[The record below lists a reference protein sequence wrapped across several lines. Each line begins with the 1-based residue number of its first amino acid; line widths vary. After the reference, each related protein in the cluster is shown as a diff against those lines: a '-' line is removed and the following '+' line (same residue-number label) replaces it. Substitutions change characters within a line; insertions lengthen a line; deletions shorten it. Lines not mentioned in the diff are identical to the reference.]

1 MNNKNSLVVRVF
13 AAALFLLCPLQATA
27 ATITWQLLN
36 NGFWDVAG
44 NWVGAVAPANNDDV
58 IINVTGLRTVTFR
71 SPTTVQLNSLTV
83 TDNILSLTGG
93 SLTVS
98 NALTHS
104 GTGGIQV
111 AGGGTDA

>member
-1 MNNKNSLVVRVF
+1 MNNNSLIHRVC
-13 AAALFLLCPLQATA
+13 AAALLVLSPLQGIPATV
-27 ATITWQLLN
+27 TWQLLN

-44 NWVGAVAPANNDDV
+44 NWVGTVAPANNDDV
-58 IINVTGLRTVTFR
+58 IINVAGLRAVRFR
-71 SPTTVQLNSLTV
+71 SPTTVQLNSLAITV
-83 TDNILSLTGG
+83 NVLSVTGG